1 MLDYLSLM
9 DYRIAVPLGG
19 NLKSISVALNFKVA
33 YGGKH
38 PYNYV
43 HQFFQEASRTE
54 KKYPCIHVF
63 KIPQNTGPINLPI
76 LMRSHVLHKSHDSA
90 HLVSRHL
97 AQRTE

>member
-1 MLDYLSLM
+1 MVLSVHMLDYLSLM
-9 DYRIAVPLGG
+9 DFRIAVPLGG

-43 HQFFQEASRTE
+43 HQFFQEASRSE

-63 KIPQNTGPINLPI
+63 LSRFHKIQ
-76 LMRSHVLHKSHDSA
+76 VL
-90 HLVSRHL
+90 
-97 AQRTE
+97 

>member
-9 DYRIAVPLGG
+9 DFRIAVPLGG
-19 NLKSISVALNFKVA
+19 NLKTFSVALNFKVA

-54 KKYPCIHVF
+54 KNILASMFLRFH
-63 KIPQNTGPINLPI
+63 KIQ
-76 LMRSHVLHKSHDSA
+76 VL
-90 HLVSRHL
+90 
-97 AQRTE
+97 